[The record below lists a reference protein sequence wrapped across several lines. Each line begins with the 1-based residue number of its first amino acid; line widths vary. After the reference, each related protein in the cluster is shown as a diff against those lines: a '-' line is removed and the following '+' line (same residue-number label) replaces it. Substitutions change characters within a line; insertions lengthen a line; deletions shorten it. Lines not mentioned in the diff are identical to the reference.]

1 MSLLPEKGALRRYA
15 AALPKVEA
23 PELAG
28 RFLALPE
35 VERAATVMAYWGV
48 GWELDTAPLIGALLA
63 RGKRVALPRCLPRR
77 GMEARAITG
86 PEDLQ
91 AGGFGLLEPG
101 EHCPVVP
108 RQALDVILVPNVL
121 CDRENYRLGQGG
133 GYYDRFLAGYEG
145 FTVCICP
152 GERLVERLPR
162 EQCDVPVRLV
172 VTHR

>member
-108 RQALDVILVPNVL
+108 NVL